1 MEHLKVVGATWVFGA
16 VALGVVPV
24 THAQVAVVAQD
35 GPYRSEIQTLGI
47 GAERTEI
54 GVSIRDVEEDDPS
67 NEGAVITAVGEG
79 SPAEEAGLL
88 SGDILVEFDGERVRS
103 AQQLTRLVQ
112 ETPAGRTVN
121 GTVMRDGARVE
132 LEVTPTE
139 AESPFQRVRRQLTF
153 RMPTAPAFDWTS
165 RSGSDLTA
173 FYGDAGRSIGLL
185 GFRLQELGPQLAEH
199 FGVETGVLVTSVSE
213 DSPAAEAGL
222 SAGDVI
228 TTIYGR
234 AVDDVRDVQR
244 RVRRAD
250 PGEDI
255 TLGVVR
261 DKEEIT
267 VQLPLGQDSGSQRLR
282 IERLGN
288 RI

>member
-1 MEHLKVVGATWVFGA
+1 MT
-16 VALGVVPV
+16 
-24 THAQVAVVAQD
+24 
-35 GPYRSEIQTLGI
+35 
-47 GAERTEI
+47 
-54 GVSIRDVEEDDPS
+54 
-67 NEGAVITAVGEG
+67 
-79 SPAEEAGLL
+79 
-88 SGDILVEFDGERVRS
+88 
-103 AQQLTRLVQ
+103 
-112 ETPAGRTVN
+112 
-121 GTVMRDGARVE
+121 VE

-139 AESPFQRVRRQLTF
+139 ADGLIQRIRRQIAIS
-153 RMPTAPAFDWTS
+153 MPAAPAFDWTS

-173 FYGDAGRSIGLL
+173 LFYGDAWRSTGRL
-185 GFRLQELGPQLAEH
+185 GIRLQELGPQLAEH
-199 FGVETGVLVTSVSE
+199 FGVETGVLVTSVNE

-222 SAGDVI
+222 VAGDVI

-267 VQLPLGQDSGSQRLR
+267 VEVPLAQDSGPQRLR
-282 IERLGN
+282 IERQGN
-288 RI
+288 PI